1 MGSRRRANHRKKV
14 SYTFSHFTAPMKK
27 TALIFFILLITLIN
41 VAFGQKAGVYIVDS
55 LSKVPVQFAVIQ
67 SFEREI
73 SFLKGRIFNDELRR
87 TRVTFTVRPNSI
99 FLIFFLL
106 FPAIGVFALTS
117 DDIEGDI
124 DKIRFIGFIFIFV
137 VPALMLLFGHLAKQG
152 IKNRFIATF
161 KLKPLSNR
169 KEG

>member
-1 MGSRRRANHRKKV
+1 MRLLPKQIWKEEFQYY
-14 SYTFSHFTAPMKK
+14 SYKSVDDLKFEIQQLFDQSEGCDPSVNLTGK
-27 TALIFFILLITLIN
+27 FISEYEFKMTP
-41 VAFGQKAGVYIVDS
+41 KW
-55 LSKVPVQFAVIQ
+55 QFAIIQ

-87 TRVTFTVRPNSI
+87 TQVTFTVRPNSI

-106 FPAIGVFALTS
+106 FPAIGVFALRS
-117 DDIEGDI
+117 GDIEGDI
-124 DKIRFIGFIFIFV
+124 DKIRFIGFIFIFI

-161 KLKPLSNR
+161 NLKPLSNR